1 MLKKSRIIALLVVCV
16 MVFAVVQPAFAF
28 SGKEVVKNS
37 TKEILK
43 KVDAIETVV
52 DVVDR
57 GQKLYNARNNDER
70 IDIAIDTAKYYGKSA
85 VKTGVKATLNTTIAT
100 SATSTAVSLAGAA
113 GMTAKTGTAI
123 ATLSGAAATNATLCA
138 IGTPVASAL
147 GIAAA
152 PAVVGGVIVAGA
164 AAGVCYG
171 VSCLI
176 DWIW

>member
-1 MLKKSRIIALLVVCV
+1 MLKKSRIIALLLVCV
-16 MVFAVVQPAFAF
+16 MMFGVVQSAFAF
-28 SGKEVVKNS
+28 SGKELVKDS
-37 TKEILK
+37 TEKIVD
-43 KVDAIETVV
+43 KVGKIETVI
-52 DVVDR
+52 DVIDR
-57 GQKLYNARNNDER
+57 GKKLYDAKNNDER
-70 IDIAIDTAKYYGKSA
+70 IDIVIDTAKDYGKSA
-85 VKTGVKATLNTTIAT
+85 VKTGVKTMANTTIAA
-100 SATSTAVSLAGAA
+100 SATSTAVSLVGAA